1 MIYCANNTLK
11 KLYDLISLKNS
22 HTSEERNFIDSYT
35 SFKENK
41 SLLLLTKDVY
51 DSVESQFKGNISDDS
66 ENVKSILQYAFI
78 NEFQNFSE
86 VEMYMFSHIKSY
98 AIANENKLNTNPFA
112 PCYLNLDKVFQDLD
126 LVNSSLKFKYEFLK
140 NIFERIST
148 FTLNIT
154 MLKSDNLALNTNEIY
169 KAKLIDNMTIPTFE
183 EFDHLMNTGANDQ
196 VFGFSFN
203 VQLRDALLHSVY
215 SLEHWQNHSF
225 HVMSSNY
232 S

>member
-11 KLYDLISLKNS
+11 NLFDLISLKKS
-22 HTSEERNFIDSYT
+22 HSSEEIDFINSYI

-41 SLLLLTKDVY
+41 SLLLLTKEVY
-51 DSVESQFKGNISDDS
+51 ESVESQFKGNISDDS
-66 ENVKSILQYAFI
+66 ENFKSILQYAFI
-78 NEFQNFSE
+78 NEFQSFSE
-86 VEMYMFSHIKSY
+86 LEMYIFSHIKSY
-98 AIANENKLNTNPFA
+98 AIANEIILDSNPFA

-148 FTLNIT
+148 FTINIT
-154 MLKSDNLALNTNEIY
+154 MLKSENLALNTTEIY
-169 KAKLIDNMTIPTFE
+169 IAKLIDNITIPTIE
-183 EFDHLMNTGANDQ
+183 EFEHFMKTGAIDQ
-196 VFGFSFN
+196 GFGFSFN